1 MLRGLYAAAS
11 GMMTQLARQEVLA
24 DNLANAGTAGFR
36 RVQTAI
42 GQFQQDLAA
51 AAGATG
57 TAAGGVGLQGA
68 GLDTSAGVLVRSD
81 NPLDLALSGNAF
93 FTIQTPRGVAYT
105 RDGRFRLDADRRLVT
120 GRGDAVLGQSGPLT
134 LPAGTVAVTASGQVS
149 VDGKPVDTLRLAEPA
164 QPQPLGDGLYSSAA
178 TRPATAFTVSQGMVE
193 QSNVNAIQEMGRM
206 MNGNRLYEANATALG
221 SQDSSLGALMRVL
234 E

>member
-24 DNLANAGTAGFR
+24 DNLANASTAGFR
-36 RVQTAI
+36 RVQTSV
-42 GQFQQDLAA
+42 GQFRQDLAA

-57 TAAGGVGLQGA
+57 SAAGGVAVQGA
-68 GLDTSAGVLVRSD
+68 GLDTSDGILVRSD

-93 FTIQTPRGVAYT
+93 FTVQTPRGVAYT
-105 RDGRFRLDADRRLVT
+105 RDGRFRLDAERRLVT
-120 GRGDAVLGQSGPLT
+120 GRGDLVLGQSGPLT
-134 LPAGTVAVTASGQVS
+134 LPAGTVAVTTAGQVS
-149 VDGKPVDTLRLAEPA
+149 VDGKAVDTLRLAEPA
-164 QPQPLGDGLYSSAA
+164 QPKPLGDGLYSSGP
-178 TRPATAFTVSQGMVE
+178 TRPATGHTVSQGMVE
-193 QSNVNAIQEMGRM
+193 QSNVNAVQEMGRM

-221 SQDSSLGALMRVL
+221 YQDSSLGALMRVL